1 MQQKES
7 KTTWHFNMSMAK
19 SILRIAAGIGLMCM
33 SDSYLN
39 AVGGLLV
46 GAEFLGILEEL

>member
-7 KTTWHFNMSMAK
+7 ESNRHFKISLIK
-19 SILRIAAGIGLMCM
+19 SFLRIVAGVILLYT
-33 SDSYLN
+33 DPWYLN

-46 GAEFLGILEEL
+46 GAELLGIAEEF